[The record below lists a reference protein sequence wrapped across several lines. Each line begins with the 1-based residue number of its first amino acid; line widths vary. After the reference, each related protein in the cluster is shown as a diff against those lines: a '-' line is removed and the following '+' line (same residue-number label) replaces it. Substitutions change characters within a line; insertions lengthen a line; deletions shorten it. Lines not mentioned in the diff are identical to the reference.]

1 MTTNPTLKSQSASVA
16 GPGVSQQSEAQ
27 RTIDLIRAP
36 GKLYENAYSINDP
49 VKFAVTA
56 AQEFDIL
63 KKSSTFRQ
71 GMTDFEYMQALVRQS
86 GMSNGTGPLG
96 MSDPADIKAFQKVL
110 QSAYLDGITW
120 DSWLTKSMQ
129 NSYTSAGKGPV
140 YSKDISTALK
150 LIDKTDAESI
160 LSDTYYKAF
169 NVYPTS
175 ALIEKFK
182 TSYNAEAQRQLATT
196 TTSGVKTAGID
207 SSVSKTKQVESGQG
221 FTQAEQESYIAGFL
235 KDNYKI
241 TGEEQGGQVKA
252 IIDDIKKVYANN
264 LLPEPPINEIISF
277 AADVIG
283 TANADVYK
291 QKIDTKLQSVRL
303 TAAKMYPG
311 MADQLTAGVDLNT
324 YADPVVQM
332 FNTNLGT
339 NITKKD
345 PRIAKVLNY
354 NDGKT
359 VRPMNAT
366 ELQNFI
372 ETQPEF
378 QTSDAG
384 RTKYMALGQAFKD
397 GLG

>member
-1 MTTNPTLKSQSASVA
+1 MTTNPTLKSPSASVP
-16 GPGVSQQSEAQ
+16 GPGVPQQTEAQ
-27 RTIDLIRAP
+27 RTIDLIRKQ
-36 GKLYENAYSINDP
+36 GGLYENAYSINDP
-49 VKFAVTA
+49 VNFAVTA
-56 AQEFDIL
+56 AKEFDIL
-63 KKSSTFRQ
+63 KKSSTFRT

-86 GMSNGTGPLG
+86 GMSDGTGPLG
-96 MSDPADIKAFQKVL
+96 LSDPKDIKAFQTVL
-110 QSAYLDGITW
+110 QQSYLDGITW
-120 DSWLTKSMQ
+120 DSWLTKNMQ
-129 NSYTSAGKGPV
+129 NSYTSSKAPV
-140 YSKDISTALK
+140 YSKDISTALR

-196 TTSGVKTAGID
+196 TTSGVKTAGTD
-207 SSVSKTKQVESGQG
+207 SSTSKTKQVESGQG

-252 IIDDIKKVYANN
+252 IIDDVKKVYANN

-354 NDGKT
+354 NDGKI

-372 ETQPEF
+372 ESQPEF
-378 QTSDAG
+378 QTSNAG
-384 RTKYMALGQAFKD
+384 RTKYMAMGQAFKD

>member
-1 MTTNPTLKSQSASVA
+1 MTTNPTLKSPSASVP
-16 GPGVSQQSEAQ
+16 GPAVPLQTEAEK
-27 RTIDLIRAP
+27 IKGKIREK
-36 GKLYENAYSINDP
+36 GSLYENAYSIDDP
-49 VKFAVTA
+49 VGFAVAMSKEIDT
-56 AQEFDIL
+56 L
-63 KKSSTFRQ
+63 KSDSTLRA
-71 GMTDFEYMQALVRQS
+71 GLSDFEYMQGVVRQLGLSKGTTPS
-86 GMSNGTGPLG
+86 GLTDME
-96 MSDPADIKAFQKVL
+96 DIKAFKEILKASYV
-110 QSAYLDGITW
+110 DGIAWW
-120 DSWLTKSMQ
+120 DTVSQRLS

-196 TTSGVKTAGID
+196 TTSGVRTAGTD
-207 SSVSKTKQVESGQG
+207 SSTSKTKQVESGQG

-384 RTKYMALGQAFKD
+384 RTKYMAIGQAFKD

>member
-1 MTTNPTLKSQSASVA
+1 MATNPTLKSPSASVA

-27 RTIDLIRAP
+27 RTIDLIRKK
-36 GKLYENAYSINDP
+36 GGLYENAYSINDP
-49 VKFAVTA
+49 VNFAVTVA
-56 AQEFDIL
+56 KEFDIL
-63 KKSSTFRQ
+63 KKSSTFRKN
-71 GMTDFEYMQALVRQS
+71 MTDFEYMQALVRQS
-86 GMSNGTGPLG
+86 GMSKGTGPLG
-96 MSDPADIKAFQKVL
+96 MSDPADLKAFQTVL
-110 QSAYLDGITW
+110 QQSYLDGITW
-120 DSWLTKSMQ
+120 DTWLARKMQ
-129 NSYTSAGKGPV
+129 DSYAGATQGPV

-150 LIDKTDAESI
+150 LIDRTDAESI

-169 NVYPTS
+169 NVYPTT

-182 TSYNAEAQRQLATT
+182 TSYNAEAQRQLASTT
-196 TTSGVKTAGID
+196 TKGVRTTGTG
-207 SSVSKTKQVESGQG
+207 SSTSKTNQVESGQG

-241 TGEEQGGQVKA
+241 TGKEQGGQVKA
-252 IIDDIKKVYANN
+252 IIDEVKKVYADN

-291 QKIDTKLQSVRL
+291 QKVDTKLQSVRL

-311 MADQLTAGVDLNT
+311 MADQLSAGVDLKT

-339 NITKKD
+339 NITKND

-378 QTSDAG
+378 QTSPAG
-384 RTKYMALGQAFKD
+384 RTKYMAIGQAFKD